1 MRVCWHIG
9 AEDMCRFN
17 YGSKKE
23 AITMASIKLILEEE
37 ATGQVKKVY
46 EEIMEKLGIDFV
58 PNMYKTMAHNPGYL
72 ETTWNKVKA
81 IMHDPGKLDSLTKDI
96 IALTVSVMSGCDYC
110 ISVYTAAVRNLGLDD
125 EAILEIMTVVDL
137 FSGLN
142 RFNISLQVEPDEKPW
157 YG

>member
-1 MRVCWHIG
+1 
-9 AEDMCRFN
+9 
-17 YGSKKE
+17 
-23 AITMASIKLILEEE
+23 MASIKLIPEEE
-37 ATGQVKKVY
+37 ATGKVKEVY
-46 EEIMEKLGIDFV
+46 EEIMVKLGIDFV